1 MLTRLYSDNSLQ
13 GGLKYSEARDSNE
26 ENSYLH
32 AQEHTSQLE
41 SDKEHTVDSVF
52 EIEHACIEDLPADF
66 VPNIDELRIALEFIR
81 AVQFASLDN
90 GDLPPAVVMWL
101 KDPLQEVLQIHDLDE
116 LYSLKQYLA
125 IQGASQQTY
134 ITVHNNH
141 NEQFPES
148 PMLSYVDKKVAE
160 WSSMQPIVHNMCPNS
175 CMAYTGPFAQLD
187 NCTKCELSHWDPF
200 QFENSQGKVKVAAQH
215 FYTIP
220 LTPQLQSL
228 WRSP

>member
-90 GDLPPAVVMWL
+90 GDLPPAVVM
-101 KDPLQEVLQIHDLDE
+101 
-116 LYSLKQYLA
+116 
-125 IQGASQQTY
+125 
-134 ITVHNNH
+134 
-141 NEQFPES
+141 
-148 PMLSYVDKKVAE
+148 
-160 WSSMQPIVHNMCPNS
+160 
-175 CMAYTGPFAQLD
+175 
-187 NCTKCELSHWDPF
+187 
-200 QFENSQGKVKVAAQH
+200 
-215 FYTIP
+215 
-220 LTPQLQSL
+220 
-228 WRSP
+228 